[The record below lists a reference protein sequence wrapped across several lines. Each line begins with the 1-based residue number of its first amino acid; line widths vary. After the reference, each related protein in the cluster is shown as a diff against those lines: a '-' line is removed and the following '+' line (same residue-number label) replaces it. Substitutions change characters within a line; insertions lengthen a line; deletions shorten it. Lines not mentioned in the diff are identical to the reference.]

1 MNLCLCPLG
10 RGRIFTALRPWTIRS
25 VGRPLLPLLNLY
37 SFRLGFLIFYCS
49 IGRCDNFT
57 AKMNEFVPLF
67 AYRRTYHQRD
77 GSDGIYFNCL
87 CYSWISPSVSTKN
100 NTFFTIT
107 DPLRG
112 STYIST
118 SITKQRSTAPD
129 GALFAC
135 MVFCIIR
142 HLRCPT
148 RCIANMA
155 HLLVSCRISP

>member
-1 MNLCLCPLG
+1 MEGDRGYRQLALPLG
-10 RGRIFTALRPWTIRS
+10 LMQGH
-25 VGRPLLPLLNLY
+25 VGRRGVNALFKVVMSRFLPC
-37 SFRLGFLIFYCS
+37 R
-49 IGRCDNFT
+49 D
-57 AKMNEFVPLF
+57 
-67 AYRRTYHQRD
+67 YHQRD
-77 GSDGIYFNCL
+77 GSFDGVYFNCL

-107 DPLRG
+107 DHLRS

-118 SITKQRSTAPD
+118 SITKLHSTAPD

-148 RCIANMA
+148 RCIANMT
-155 HLLVSCRISP
+155 HLLVSCRNSP